1 MRRCVGGWFL
11 GAPMGGGF
19 SNYADGWVVS
29 RRAGG
34 GEPSLLLCGGPSVW
48 GTEHVGGGILK

>member
-1 MRRCVGGWFL
+1 MCRCVGGWFL

-29 RRAGG
+29 RCAGG
-34 GEPSLLLCGGPSVW
+34 GEPSLLLGGGPSVW
-48 GTEHVGGGILK
+48 GAEF

>member
-34 GEPSLLLCGGPSVW
+34 GEPSLLRRGGGPSVW
-48 GTEHVGGGILK
+48 GAEF